1 MAAVL
6 RCSAACGNDR
16 NGNAIVLLCEAL
28 GGFKRRV
35 VILGRRANHPVH
47 NERGP
52 RTVLEWYVLL
62 FGLVYFFNFV
72 LIVTGFYLKFQG
84 LMCS

>member
-6 RCSAACGNDR
+6 RRGAACWNDCY
-16 NGNAIVLLCEAL
+16 GHAIVLLCEAL

-47 NERGP
+47 NERGS

-62 FGLVYFFNFV
+62 FGLVYF
-72 LIVTGFYLKFQG
+72 LISCL
-84 LMCS
+84 LSRASI